1 MDVRPNN
8 ILVDSILYVLVGVT
22 IGAAMAFVAGSFL
35 WAAAS
40 IKTFS
45 NTAEMLTGGQVSRLL
60 PARFLIAAAGLILIL
75 RRMLGIRRFHSP
87 RETIAAV
94 HSDKPL
100 DIKGGLGSTLAALIS
115 VGAGASVGQYGPL
128 VHFGGTVGAAVAK
141 ALKTRIPRE
150 TWIGCGVAGAIAAGF
165 GVPLAAIVFSHEVVL
180 RRFSISAIAPISI
193 CAITAAML
201 SDQFQVGGKPYFD
214 GLVHSLT
221 MEFIPLLILSAP
233 VFAITAVLFM
243 TLLGKL
249 MDKVDQLPNQPAW
262 PLILAALLCAFIG
275 FWVPGALGLGI
286 DVVRDFL
293 SNSLPMAAVLIL
305 IVTKLVLTV
314 ACVGTGIHGGIYLPS
329 LFIGAGVGCLLGKA
343 AATFG
348 IASGAGL
355 SIAGMAAVAAAVFGA
370 PISTVLII
378 FEFTRSYEAA
388 LVSIIAVTICTLIS
402 HQLYAPSF
410 FYRDVGNTSS

>member
-1 MDVRPNN
+1 MAVKPNN
-8 ILVDSILYVLVGVT
+8 IFVDSILYVVVGVS
-22 IGAAMAFVAGSFL
+22 IGSVMAFAAGSFL
-35 WAAAS
+35 WAGAS
-40 IKTFS
+40 INTFS
-45 NTAEMLTGGQVSRLL
+45 KTLEKFIDGELPRLV
-60 PARFLIAAAGLILIL
+60 PAFFLLGSAGLILIL
-75 RRMLGIRRFHSP
+75 RRALGIKRFHSP

-94 HSDKPL
+94 QSERPL
-100 DIKGGLGSTLAALIS
+100 DIKGGLGSTLAALIA
-115 VGAGASVGQYGPL
+115 VGGGASVGQYGPL

-141 ALKTRIPRE
+141 AVKTRIPGE

-201 SDQFQVGGKPYFD
+201 SDQFQVGGRPYFD

-243 TLLGKL
+243 ALLGKL
-249 MDKVDQLPNQPAW
+249 TDKVDQLPNLPAW
-262 PLILAALLCAFIG
+262 PLILAALLCALVG
-275 FWVPGALGLGI
+275 LWVPGALGLGI
-286 DVVRDFL
+286 EVIQDFL
-293 SNSLPMAAVLIL
+293 SNSLSVAAVLIL
-305 IVTKLVLTV
+305 IAAKLVLTV
-314 ACVGTGIHGGIYLPS
+314 ACVGAGLHGGIYLPS
-329 LFIGAGVGCLLGKA
+329 LFMGAGVGCLLGKV
-343 AATFG
+343 AATLG

-410 FYRDVGNTSS
+410 FDRDTG

>member
-1 MDVRPNN
+1 MAVKPNN
-8 ILVDSILYVLVGVT
+8 IFVDSILYVVVGVT
-22 IGAAMAFVAGSFL
+22 IGSVMAFAAGSFL

-40 IKTFS
+40 INTFS
-45 NTAEMLTGGQVSRLL
+45 KTAETFIDGELPRLV
-60 PARFLIAAAGLILIL
+60 PAFFLLGSAGLILIL
-75 RRMLGIRRFHSP
+75 RRALGIKRFHSP

-94 HSDKPL
+94 QSEKPL
-100 DIKGGLGSTLAALIS
+100 DIKGGLGSTLAALIA
-115 VGAGASVGQYGPL
+115 VGGGASVGQYGPL

-141 ALKTRIPRE
+141 AVKTRIPGE

-180 RRFSISAIAPISI
+180 RRFSVPAIAPISI

-201 SDQFQVGGKPYFD
+201 SDQFQVGGRPYFD

-243 TLLGKL
+243 ALLGKL
-249 MDKVDQLPNQPAW
+249 TDKVDQLPNLPAW
-262 PLILAALLCAFIG
+262 PLILAALLCACVG
-275 FWVPGALGLGI
+275 LWVPGALGLGI
-286 DVVRDFL
+286 DVVQDFL
-293 SNSLPMAAVLIL
+293 SDSLPAAAVLIL
-305 IVTKLVLTV
+305 IAAKLVLTV
-314 ACVGTGIHGGIYLPS
+314 ACVGAGLHGGIYLPS
-329 LFIGAGVGCLLGKA
+329 LFMGAGVGCLLGKV
-343 AATFG
+343 ATTLG

-410 FYRDVGNTSS
+410 FDRDTG

>member
-1 MDVRPNN
+1 MAVKPSN
-8 ILVDSILYVLVGVT
+8 IFVDSILYVVVGVT
-22 IGAAMAFVAGSFL
+22 IGSVMAFAAGSFL

-40 IKTFS
+40 INTFS
-45 NTAEMLTGGQVSRLL
+45 KTAETFIDGELPRLV
-60 PARFLIAAAGLILIL
+60 PAFFLLGSAGLILIL
-75 RRMLGIRRFHSP
+75 RRALGIKRFHSP

-94 HSDKPL
+94 QSEKPL
-100 DIKGGLGSTLAALIS
+100 DIKGGLGSTLAALIA
-115 VGAGASVGQYGPL
+115 VGGGASVGQYGPL

-141 ALKTRIPRE
+141 AVKTRIPGE

-193 CAITAAML
+193 CAITDAML
-201 SDQFQVGGKPYFD
+201 SGQFQVGGRPYFD

-243 TLLGKL
+243 VSLGKL
-249 MDKVDQLPNQPAW
+249 TDKVDQLPNLPAW
-262 PLILAALLCAFIG
+262 PLIVAALLCALVG
-275 FWVPGALGLGI
+275 LWVPGALGLGI
-286 DVVRDFL
+286 DVVQDFL
-293 SNSLPMAAVLIL
+293 SNSLPVAAVLIL
-305 IVTKLVLTV
+305 IAAKLVLTV
-314 ACVGTGIHGGIYLPS
+314 ACVGAGLHGGIYLPS
-329 LFIGAGVGCLLGKA
+329 LFIGAGVGCLLGKV
-343 AATFG
+343 AATLG

-410 FYRDVGNTSS
+410 FDRDTG

>member
-1 MDVRPNN
+1 MAVKPNN
-8 ILVDSILYVLVGVT
+8 IFVDSILYVVVGVT
-22 IGAAMAFVAGSFL
+22 IGSVMAFAAGSFL

-40 IKTFS
+40 INTFS
-45 NTAEMLTGGQVSRLL
+45 KTAETFIDGELPRLV
-60 PARFLIAAAGLILIL
+60 PAFFLLGSAGLILIL
-75 RRMLGIRRFHSP
+75 RRALGIKRFHSP

-94 HSDKPL
+94 QSEKPL
-100 DIKGGLGSTLAALIS
+100 DIKGGLGSTLAALIA
-115 VGAGASVGQYGPL
+115 VGGGASVGQYGPL

-141 ALKTRIPRE
+141 AVKTRIPGE

-201 SDQFQVGGKPYFD
+201 SDQFQVGGRPYFD

-243 TLLGKL
+243 ALLGKL
-249 MDKVDQLPNQPAW
+249 TDKVDQLPNLPAW
-262 PLILAALLCAFIG
+262 PLILAALLCAFVG
-275 FWVPGALGLGI
+275 LWVPGALGLGI
-286 DVVRDFL
+286 DAVQDFL
-293 SNSLPMAAVLIL
+293 SNSLPAAAVLIL
-305 IVTKLVLTV
+305 IAAKLVLTV
-314 ACVGTGIHGGIYLPS
+314 ACVGAGLHGGIYLPS
-329 LFIGAGVGCLLGKA
+329 LFMGAGVGCLLGKV
-343 AATFG
+343 ATTLG

-410 FYRDVGNTSS
+410 FDRDTG

>member
-1 MDVRPNN
+1 MAVKPNN
-8 ILVDSILYVLVGVT
+8 IFVDSILYVVVGVT
-22 IGAAMAFVAGSFL
+22 IGSVMAFAAGSFL

-40 IKTFS
+40 INTFS
-45 NTAEMLTGGQVSRLL
+45 KTAETFIDGELPRLV
-60 PARFLIAAAGLILIL
+60 PAFFLLGSAGLILIL
-75 RRMLGIRRFHSP
+75 RRALGIKRFHSP

-94 HSDKPL
+94 QSEKPL
-100 DIKGGLGSTLAALIS
+100 DIKGGLGSTLAALIA
-115 VGAGASVGQYGPL
+115 VGGGASVGQYGPL

-141 ALKTRIPRE
+141 AVKTRIPGE

-180 RRFSISAIAPISI
+180 RRFSVSAIAPISI

-201 SDQFQVGGKPYFD
+201 SDQFQVGGRPYFD

-243 TLLGKL
+243 ALLGKL
-249 MDKVDQLPNQPAW
+249 TDKVDQLPNLPAW
-262 PLILAALLCAFIG
+262 PLILAALLCACVG
-275 FWVPGALGLGI
+275 LWVPGALGLGI
-286 DVVRDFL
+286 DVVQDFL
-293 SNSLPMAAVLIL
+293 SDSLPAAAVLIL
-305 IVTKLVLTV
+305 IAAKLVLTV
-314 ACVGTGIHGGIYLPS
+314 ACVGAGLHGGIYLPS
-329 LFIGAGVGCLLGKA
+329 LFVGAGVGCLLGKV
-343 AATFG
+343 ATTLG

-410 FYRDVGNTSS
+410 FDRDTG

>member
-1 MDVRPNN
+1 MAVKPSN
-8 ILVDSILYVLVGVT
+8 IFVDSILYVVVGVT
-22 IGAAMAFVAGSFL
+22 IGSVMAFAAGSFL

-40 IKTFS
+40 INTFS
-45 NTAEMLTGGQVSRLL
+45 KTAETFIDGELPRLV
-60 PARFLIAAAGLILIL
+60 PAFFLLGSAGLILIL
-75 RRMLGIRRFHSP
+75 RRALGIKRFHSP

-94 HSDKPL
+94 QSEKPL
-100 DIKGGLGSTLAALIS
+100 DIKGGLGSTLAALIA
-115 VGAGASVGQYGPL
+115 VGGGASVGQYGPL

-141 ALKTRIPRE
+141 AVKTRIPGE

-180 RRFSISAIAPISI
+180 RRFSVSAIAPISI

-201 SDQFQVGGKPYFD
+201 SDQFQVGGRPHFD

-243 TLLGKL
+243 ALLGKL
-249 MDKVDQLPNQPAW
+249 TDKVDQLPNLPAW
-262 PLILAALLCAFIG
+262 PLILAALLCACVG
-275 FWVPGALGLGI
+275 LWVPGALGLGI
-286 DVVRDFL
+286 DVVQDFL
-293 SNSLPMAAVLIL
+293 SDSLPAAAVLIL
-305 IVTKLVLTV
+305 IAAKLVLTV
-314 ACVGTGIHGGIYLPS
+314 ACVGAGLHGGIYLPS
-329 LFIGAGVGCLLGKA
+329 LFMGAGVGCLLGKV
-343 AATFG
+343 ATTLG

-410 FYRDVGNTSS
+410 FDRDTG

>member
-1 MDVRPNN
+1 MAVKPNN
-8 ILVDSILYVLVGVT
+8 IFVDSILYVVVGVT
-22 IGAAMAFVAGSFL
+22 IGSVMAFAAGSFL

-40 IKTFS
+40 INTFS
-45 NTAEMLTGGQVSRLL
+45 KTAETFIDGELPRLV
-60 PARFLIAAAGLILIL
+60 PAFFLLGSAGLILIL
-75 RRMLGIRRFHSP
+75 RRALGIKRFHSP

-94 HSDKPL
+94 QSEKPL
-100 DIKGGLGSTLAALIS
+100 DIKGGLGSTLAALIA
-115 VGAGASVGQYGPL
+115 VGGGASVGQYGPL
-128 VHFGGTVGAAVAK
+128 VHFGGTVGAVVAK
-141 ALKTRIPRE
+141 AVKTRIPGE

-180 RRFSISAIAPISI
+180 RRFSVSAIAPISI

-201 SDQFQVGGKPYFD
+201 SDQFQVGGRPHFD

-243 TLLGKL
+243 ALLGKL
-249 MDKVDQLPNQPAW
+249 TDKVDQLPNLPAW
-262 PLILAALLCAFIG
+262 PLILAAFLCALVG
-275 FWVPGALGLGI
+275 LWVPGALGLGI
-286 DVVRDFL
+286 DVVQDFL
-293 SNSLPMAAVLIL
+293 SDSLPAAAVLIL
-305 IVTKLVLTV
+305 IAAKLVLTV
-314 ACVGTGIHGGIYLPS
+314 ACVGAGLHGGIYLPS
-329 LFIGAGVGCLLGKA
+329 LFMGAGVGCLLGKV
-343 AATFG
+343 ATTLG

-410 FYRDVGNTSS
+410 FDRDTG

>member
-1 MDVRPNN
+1 MAVKPSN
-8 ILVDSILYVLVGVT
+8 IFVDSILYVVVGVT
-22 IGAAMAFVAGSFL
+22 IGSVMAFAAGSFL

-40 IKTFS
+40 INTFS
-45 NTAEMLTGGQVSRLL
+45 KTAETFIDGELPRLV
-60 PARFLIAAAGLILIL
+60 PAFFLLGSAGLILIL
-75 RRMLGIRRFHSP
+75 RRALGIKRFHSP

-94 HSDKPL
+94 QSEKPL
-100 DIKGGLGSTLAALIS
+100 DIKGGLGSTLAALIA
-115 VGAGASVGQYGPL
+115 VGGGASVGQYGPL

-141 ALKTRIPRE
+141 AVKTRIPGE

-180 RRFSISAIAPISI
+180 RRFSVSAIAPISI

-201 SDQFQVGGKPYFD
+201 SDQFQVGGRPHFD

-243 TLLGKL
+243 ALLGKL
-249 MDKVDQLPNQPAW
+249 TDKVDQLPNLPAW
-262 PLILAALLCAFIG
+262 PLILAALLCACLG
-275 FWVPGALGLGI
+275 LWVPGALGLGI
-286 DVVRDFL
+286 DVVQDFL
-293 SNSLPMAAVLIL
+293 SDSLPAAAVLIL
-305 IVTKLVLTV
+305 IAAKLVLTV
-314 ACVGTGIHGGIYLPS
+314 ACVGAGLHGGIYLPS
-329 LFIGAGVGCLLGKA
+329 LFMGAGVGCLLGKV
-343 AATFG
+343 ATTLG

-410 FYRDVGNTSS
+410 FDRDTG